1 MSSNRMIGK
10 EDEYEQNTSLDT
22 SAAEKEE
29 VLNNENADNRD
40 VIFSKSLEPHLPK
53 SASCQP
59 SNNLIFHGHRWDFM
73 TVIRRGN
80 LVKVELT
87 QSGLTSEYANV
98 LHLTLVQNPRLQI
111 LKLGYNALGDDGIS
125 IISPGIVSHLSL
137 KVLDVGFNLIGDLG
151 CSAISKSLV
160 GNAVL
165 ETLYLSG
172 NSITE
177 KGIVELS
184 QALKKGCGLLQ
195 LHLTANKI
203 GALGVSC
210 LANSIAE
217 SNLVAQGEA
226 KSLTFDVSPASNDKK
241 APVNLCD
248 TSRCLQEVYLGGTF
262 MRSEGCL
269 SLAKMLLTNS
279 SLRILSLPNN
289 NLSDCDAILL
299 ARSLSRNKQMPLE
312 KIQLSFNKLTCVG
325 VEALMNS
332 IWGSKTLRELK
343 IDNNNIK
350 DRGAQLA
357 AVVLTSVDLELLDI
371 GFNLV
376 GAVGIKALMKTL
388 ADNTSLRSLTLS
400 GNILDSNSAR
410 AVSYALALNKSL
422 TELFVDNCSAT
433 YGAQRHITAG
443 IVSNKMSALRILRG
457 FSLGAI
463 AISLGFPAP
472 VENWSNDQLLKFI
485 SFMWHD
491 FQLEVDETSGNSSL
505 SSGNLSQGVHRE
517 MADPKIVIKVA
528 NAAFEQLNDPTGQC
542 LLSKNITNEIHG
554 LDESSTVPGTVI
566 LEISESGSF
575 QIPREVDFLHSNI
588 EDTVDA
594 SKIKAVAQQQ
604 LAFREQSSCSPE
616 RKRRLAPF
624 LQIHCDQLEA
634 YAKQPFNKS
643 EMWKLYRFFFS
654 PLDGLETV
662 KTEEVCK
669 STPENSIS
677 DVLAKTEL
685 AWNEPAITNSYCPHS
700 CDEPSRTNSMP
711 SSIYKETISR
721 LYRRASYRSLHDAIS
736 SDTDRPATCEVRARG
751 CKSSYRHHSFVGSER
766 DEGDCAHSTKRARGS
781 KLRVDL
787 YPRIKIKLEVLKK
800 QTNDHPALILMRQL
814 LYLEQRNMSAS
825 KSNAVEGENKRLLA
839 PNDIEALLLD
849 LL

>member
-1 MSSNRMIGK
+1 M
-10 EDEYEQNTSLDT
+10 
-22 SAAEKEE
+22 
-29 VLNNENADNRD
+29 VLIKFFIRD
-40 VIFSKSLEPHLPK
+40 F
-53 SASCQP
+53 Q
-59 SNNLIFHGHRWDFM
+59 
-73 TVIRRGN
+73 
-80 LVKVELT
+80 VELT

-111 LKLGYNALGDDGIS
+111 LKLGYNALGDDGIRT
-125 IISPGIVSHLSL
+125 ISPGIVSHPSL

-184 QALKKGCGLLQ
+184 QALRRGCGILR

-210 LANSIAE
+210 LGKAIAE
-217 SNLVAQGEA
+217 SNLVAQGKA
-226 KSLTFDVSPASNDKK
+226 KSLTYDGSPPSNDKK
-241 APVNLCD
+241 TPVNLCD
-248 TSRCLQEVYLGGTF
+248 TRCLQEVYLGGTF
-262 MRSEGCL
+262 MCSEGCL

-279 SLRILSLPNN
+279 SLKILSLPNN

-299 ARSLSRNKQMPLE
+299 ARSLSRNKQLPLE

-325 VEALMNS
+325 IEALMNS

-457 FSLGAI
+457 FSLG
-463 AISLGFPAP
+463 G
-472 VENWSNDQLLKFI
+472 KF
-485 SFMWHD
+485 
-491 FQLEVDETSGNSSL
+491 LT
-505 SSGNLSQGVHRE
+505 
-517 MADPKIVIKVA
+517 
-528 NAAFEQLNDPTGQC
+528 
-542 LLSKNITNEIHG
+542 
-554 LDESSTVPGTVI
+554 
-566 LEISESGSF
+566 
-575 QIPREVDFLHSNI
+575 
-588 EDTVDA
+588 
-594 SKIKAVAQQQ
+594 
-604 LAFREQSSCSPE
+604 
-616 RKRRLAPF
+616 
-624 LQIHCDQLEA
+624 
-634 YAKQPFNKS
+634 
-643 EMWKLYRFFFS
+643 
-654 PLDGLETV
+654 
-662 KTEEVCK
+662 
-669 STPENSIS
+669 
-677 DVLAKTEL
+677 
-685 AWNEPAITNSYCPHS
+685 
-700 CDEPSRTNSMP
+700 
-711 SSIYKETISR
+711 
-721 LYRRASYRSLHDAIS
+721 
-736 SDTDRPATCEVRARG
+736 
-751 CKSSYRHHSFVGSER
+751 HSF
-766 DEGDCAHSTKRARGS
+766 
-781 KLRVDL
+781 
-787 YPRIKIKLEVLKK
+787 IF
-800 QTNDHPALILMRQL
+800 L
-814 LYLEQRNMSAS
+814 LPPSNMP
-825 KSNAVEGENKRLLA
+825 K
-839 PNDIEALLLD
+839 
-849 LL
+849 